1 MGFFSSFGLVSP
13 KTKADCDERIA
24 VLMADIERKKARI
37 ASMPNGKPGSSEAC
51 NKNQEKYQLG
61 NLKAEVAKLKT
72 LRKTLK

>member
-1 MGFFSSFGLVSP
+1 MGFFSRIGLTSP
-13 KTKADCDERIA
+13 KTKAECDERIA
-24 VLMADIERKKARI
+24 DLMASIEHKKARI